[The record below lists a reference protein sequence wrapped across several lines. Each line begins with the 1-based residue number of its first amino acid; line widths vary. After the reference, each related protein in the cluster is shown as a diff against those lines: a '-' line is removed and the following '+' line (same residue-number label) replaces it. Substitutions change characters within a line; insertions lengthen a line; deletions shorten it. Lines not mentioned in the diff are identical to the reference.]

1 VTGPGRRDDDDE
13 DDEARAFAE
22 AIKGAKPLDPAQR
35 QRRATG
41 GPEHATARP
50 RASGRAATAG
60 PSSDAP
66 AVPTSGETV
75 SFRADGVDA
84 RQLARLRDG
93 DYPVEATL
101 DLHGRARAEAA
112 DALDRFVAAAE
123 AAGRRCLLVV
133 HGRGHRSEAEEPV
146 LRPAVWQWLAAAP
159 RARAA
164 VMAFVSAPARLGGAG
179 ATLVLIRRK
188 R

>member
-1 VTGPGRRDDDDE
+1 VR
-13 DDEARAFAE
+13 
-22 AIKGAKPLDPAQR
+22 GAKPLDPAER
-35 QRRATG
+35 RRRATG
-41 GPEHATARP
+41 GPAHATARP
-50 RASGRAATAG
+50 RASGRPAA
-60 PSSDAP
+60 PSPPADAP
-66 AVPTSGETV
+66 AVSTSGETV
-75 SFRADGVDA
+75 SFHADGVDA

-93 DYPVEATL
+93 DYAVEATL
-101 DLHGRARAEAA
+101 DLHGRSRAEAS
-112 DALDRFVAAAE
+112 DALDRFVAAAQS
-123 AAGRRCLLVV
+123 AGRRCLLVV